1 MQCNFNNE
9 QYINISASRLSHV
22 YFLTN
27 KDTSTGEPSIDNTN
41 GWNTCYYS
49 ETALRNKYAVL
60 CNRNPT
66 TPLTRELSIRT
77 SGGRTVRLREVE
89 IYGHGM

>member
-1 MQCNFNNE
+1 ME
-9 QYINISASRLSHV
+9 LDILASQLIDV

-49 ETALRNKYAVL
+49 ETALGDDFTVQCDRNCL
-60 CNRNPT
+60 N
-66 TPLTRELSIRT
+66 PLTREFSIRT
-77 SGGRTVRLREVE
+77 VGEVAIQLREVQ
-89 IYGHGM
+89 IYGYGKLL